1 MTDIIINVADV
12 AATSTTEPPNSSKI
26 MPVAPGSAWTDFPDY
41 VVRDENQIMRD
52 NSTESC
58 SALIARATQLG
69 TKYTFS
75 DWLPPGTHWKLGV
88 THAAISEKL
97 TALGGFLQAE
107 YNEVG
112 HFFVWTW
119 PDGMVRYRVSDSYDG
134 DKDMHLSGSQWVA
147 TCNPELHEALIG
159 AVANMWQK
167 PRNPPRPYG
176 SSLTMLCGTP
186 IHGYV
191 LKDIGFTSERLVP
204 ENYTPEVRA
213 AFDTIFPALTASNP
227 AGRITLVEG
236 PPGTGK
242 TRAVTAL
249 LAKLCNS
256 ARIVIVPSHMV
267 AELSGPDLI
276 GSLIGHARPTILV
289 LEDADQAMLSR
300 EAASEK
306 DKELN
311 TGALASLLNLSDGL
325 VGGMCNFRIIAT
337 TNAKVQDIDPALLR
351 PGRLLCRVHINNLDR
366 ATAGAIIDRETGLGE
381 VERLNYLERFSNTDH
396 EAFLWWNRGIG
407 PTLAEAY
414 EIARRI
420 VKAHE
425 ASTAAAAPPTPPE
438 TTPKPKRSHK
448 KKTTVAA
455 NMDIS

>member
-1 MTDIIINVADV
+1 MTDIIINTADV
-12 AATSTTEPPNSSKI
+12 AATPSTEPPKSSKI
-26 MPVAPGSAWTDFPDY
+26 MPVAPGNAWTDYLDF
-41 VVRDENQIMRD
+41 VVRDEVQIMRD
-52 NSTESC
+52 NSMGSC

-69 TKYTFS
+69 TKYTFT
-75 DWLPPGTHWKLGV
+75 DWLPVNTYWKPHV
-88 THAAISEKL
+88 THALISEKL
-97 TALGGFLQAE
+97 TALGGTIQAE
-107 YNEVG
+107 YKYSS
-112 HFFVWTW
+112 HYFVWTW
-119 PDGMVRYRVSDSYDG
+119 PDGVVRYGVSDPDEN
-134 DKDMHLSGSQWVA
+134 DKDLHLSGSQWVA
-147 TCNPELHEALIG
+147 TCNPELHEALTLM
-159 AVANMWQK
+159 VADLWQ
-167 PRNPPRPYG
+167 RPPTPSRPYG

-186 IHGYV
+186 VHGYG
-191 LKDIGFTSERLVP
+191 LKNIGFTAERLVP

-213 AFDTIFPALTASNP
+213 AFDAIFPALTASNP

-267 AELSGPDLI
+267 AALSGPDLI
-276 GSLIGHARPTILV
+276 GSLIGHDGPTILV

-396 EAFLWWNRGIG
+396 EAFLWWNRGVG

-420 VKAHE
+420 VKAHK
-425 ASTAAAAPPTPPE
+425 ASTAAAAPPE
-438 TTPKPKRSHK
+438 TKPKRSHK
-448 KKTTVAA
+448 KKTTAA
-455 NMDIS
+455 ADVDIS